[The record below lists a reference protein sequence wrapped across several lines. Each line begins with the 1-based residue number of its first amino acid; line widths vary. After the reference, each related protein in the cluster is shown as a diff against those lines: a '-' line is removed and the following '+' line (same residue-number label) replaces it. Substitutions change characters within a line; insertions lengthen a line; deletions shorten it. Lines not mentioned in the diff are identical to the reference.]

1 VVLAALHYPSIENL
15 IEWPAFLFKD
25 SDLFAFNKI
34 GLIHFIALVVPFLLF
49 FVAGRQQQLVPTG
62 TRTVAEASVQFIE
75 RGIIMQTIGPDGMRY
90 LPFLVSLFFFI
101 AIGNLFEI
109 VPFFHMPAHAR
120 MGGPMVYGILTL
132 IMFVAVGIKHHGAG
146 YIKEVLFP
154 PGVPKP
160 IYILVTPIEA
170 LSTFVIRPVS
180 LAVRLFA
187 NMLAGHILLVTFSV
201 LCIALWQASG
211 LAVVLAGTYPMLV
224 ILTGFEVAVSFLQ
237 AFVFTIL
244 AAVYIGGA
252 LHPAH

>member
-1 VVLAALHYPSIENL
+1 VVLAALHFPSIENL
-15 IEWPAFLFKD
+15 IEWPAFLFED
-25 SDLFAFNKI
+25 SDIFAFNKI
-34 GLIHFIALVVPFLLF
+34 ALIHLISLVVPFILF
-49 FVAGRQQQLVPTG
+49 FIAGRQQTLVPTG
-62 TRTVAEASVQFIE
+62 TRNVMESSVQFIE
-75 RGIIMQTIGPDGMRY
+75 RGIVMQTIGPDGLRY
-90 LPFLVSLFFFI
+90 LPFLCSLFFFI
-101 AIGNLFEI
+101 AIGNIFEI

-120 MGGPMVYGILTL
+120 MGGPLVYGVLTL
-132 IMFVAVGIKHHGAG
+132 IMFVSVGVKHHGAG
-146 YIKEVLFP
+146 YFKETLFP

-170 LSTFVIRPVS
+170 LSVFVIRPFS

-187 NMLAGHILLVTFSV
+187 NMLAGHILLVTFGV
-201 LCIALWQASG
+201 LCIALWQASA

>member
-1 VVLAALHYPSIENL
+1 MVLAALHFPSIENL
-15 IEWPAFLFKD
+15 IEWPAFFFED
-25 SDLFAFNKI
+25 SEIFAFNKI
-34 GLIHFIALVVPFLLF
+34 ALIHFISLVIPFLLF
-49 FVAGRQQQLVPTG
+49 FVAGRQQSLVPTG
-62 TRTVAEASVQFIE
+62 TRNFIESSVQFIE
-75 RGIIMQTIGPDGMRY
+75 RSIIMQTIGPDGLRY
-90 LPFLVSLFFFI
+90 LPFLCTLFFFI
-101 AIGNLFEI
+101 FFGNIFEI

-132 IMFVAVGIKHHGAG
+132 IMFVAVGVKHHGAG
-146 YIKEVLFP
+146 YFKETLFP

-170 LSTFVIRPVS
+170 LSVFIIRPFS

-187 NMLAGHILLVTFSV
+187 NLLAGHILLVTFGV
-201 LCIALWQASG
+201 LCIALWQAG
-211 LAVVLAGTYPMLV
+211 PLAVVLAGTYPMLV
-224 ILTGFEVAVSFLQ
+224 ILTGFEVAVSLLQ